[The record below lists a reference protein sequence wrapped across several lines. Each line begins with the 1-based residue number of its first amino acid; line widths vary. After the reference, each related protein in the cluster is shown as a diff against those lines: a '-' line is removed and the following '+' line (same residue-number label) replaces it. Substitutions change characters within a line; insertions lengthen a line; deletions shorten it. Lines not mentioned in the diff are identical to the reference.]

1 KRSRTTWSR
10 FSPFRQIS
18 CTTQSVQIRGTF
30 DNLAWVLP
38 ALKAKGYAI
47 LQLRNEDLPDLR
59 KLYAQSREFFQCPSK
74 YKETFKFFP
83 IPGGYL
89 TPYPG
94 TYEVFELRRGLP
106 KCPQEL
112 QQASRDGNDN

>member
-1 KRSRTTWSR
+1 MLLSS
-10 FSPFRQIS
+10 
-18 CTTQSVQIRGTF
+18 SVDFGR
-30 DNLAWVLP
+30 
-38 ALKAKGYAI
+38 YAI

-112 QQASRDGNDN
+112 QQASRDGNDK